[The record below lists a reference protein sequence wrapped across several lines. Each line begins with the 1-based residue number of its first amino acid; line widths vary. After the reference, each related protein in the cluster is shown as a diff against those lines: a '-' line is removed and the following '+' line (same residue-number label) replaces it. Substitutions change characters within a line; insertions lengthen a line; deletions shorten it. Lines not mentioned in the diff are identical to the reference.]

1 MSKPPHSQE
10 WGGFSLKILAKGSLA
25 CSKARMNS
33 TVGKYILTI
42 VCPDTTGLVASV
54 SGFLRDHQCFI
65 DEATQYG
72 DPATQRFFM
81 RTVFTPA
88 AGASAADN
96 LARAFADV
104 VAKPFQM
111 TWEIVPADRPPRVLI
126 AVSKIGHCLHDLLH
140 RWHAG
145 QMPIEVAGVFSNHE
159 DMRSIVA
166 WHGIPFYYLP
176 LKPGEKEKQEAAWLK
191 IVEDNRIDLVVL
203 ARYMQV
209 LSPATAKLLAGRCIN
224 IHHSFLPS
232 FMGAKP
238 YQQAYARG
246 VKIIG
251 ATAHYVTDG
260 LDEGPI
266 IEQAVERVD
275 HTHAVADMIAIGRD
289 LENVVL
295 SRAVRYQAERR
306 VLLNGLKTVV
316 FR

>member
-1 MSKPPHSQE
+1 MSKH
-10 WGGFSLKILAKGSLA
+10 
-25 CSKARMNS
+25 
-33 TVGKYILTI
+33 ILTI
-42 VCPDTTGLVASV
+42 ICPDTTGIVAAV
-54 SGFLRDHQCFI
+54 SGFLRDQKCFI
-65 DEATQYG
+65 DQSFQYG
-72 DPATQRFFM
+72 DPDTQRFFM
-81 RTVFTPA
+81 RAVFTPA
-88 AGASAADN
+88 AGSTAPGEIERRFAEIAA
-96 LARAFADV
+96 RF
-104 VAKPFQM
+104 KM
-111 TWEIVPADRPPRVLI
+111 EWEIVPAARRPRVLI

-145 QMPIEVAGVFSNHE
+145 QMPIDIVGVFSNHE

-166 WHGIPFYYLP
+166 WHGIPYHHLP
-176 LKPGEKEKQEAAWLK
+176 MTAGGKAEQEAAWLS
-191 IVEDNRIDLVVL
+191 IFERENADLVVL

-209 LSPATAKLLAGRCIN
+209 LSSETAAKLTGRCIN

-232 FMGAKP
+232 FMGARP

-251 ATAHYVTDG
+251 ATAHYVTSG

-275 HTHAVADMIAIGRD
+275 HAHSVADLIATGRD

-295 SRAVRYQAERR
+295 ARAVRYHAERR
-306 VLLNGLKTVV
+306 VLLNGQKTVV